1 MYWSWNAFAGYV
13 VWENHYS
20 DLFVEVPLVTLGTV
34 ALNLLL
40 AFFSTV
46 SPDLLSERPSCI
58 LAVCVT

>member
-1 MYWSWNAFAGYV
+1 M
-13 VWENHYS
+13 HYS

-46 SPDLLSERPSCI
+46 SPDLLSERPPCI